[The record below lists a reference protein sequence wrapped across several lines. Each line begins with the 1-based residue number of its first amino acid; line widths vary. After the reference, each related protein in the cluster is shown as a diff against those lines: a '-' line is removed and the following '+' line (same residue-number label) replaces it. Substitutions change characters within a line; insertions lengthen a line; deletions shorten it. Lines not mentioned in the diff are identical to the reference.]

1 MSSRFRHGGRHSALL
16 RHTTTIMLSA
26 ILALTLSGPAIGAGP
41 PSGGEEEAGNNL
53 SYPVIWAE
61 GSQLTLTGDPTAPH
75 LVTPVDFGGVSVYLQ
90 GTENTWQAGSMTA
103 PADTAGGLTD
113 VGVSTFDWGDNLEA
127 KSWPLGQNTQ
137 LRVEAVLYRTLAAD
151 TAFPPMDAFE
161 MVDIDANPDDQVETW
176 GTTGTVSPSPEATI
190 YTQCARLTIQRLLV
204 DRTDP
209 YAADITWDAAANRW
223 TGDGLVNPVPALM
236 TSMGAEI
243 NKPGKVIFGHN
254 WKMAGLTDGHY
265 RITFYLDPV
274 CAGQNTFITA
284 ETTVAVS
291 EEEVVPAVSV
301 RAEPDSGG
309 GIVALDATNN
319 LSYIDVQLGTPDYDP
334 YVPPVPPVIPPVV
347 TPVTPPAV
355 TPLTPPAVTPA
366 AVRTQAQ
373 LTLHSR
379 VLSRARSART
389 GRLLARQR
397 VRFYGSVRPNHDGA
411 TVRIQKVTYK
421 RVDGKIRTYRT
432 TVARTR
438 LTRTTATR
446 SGYDISLPSVAGGSY
461 RAYLEGDA
469 EHLPSASQTFQVRV
483 R

>member
-1 MSSRFRHGGRHSALL
+1 MSSKLHPALFRRA
-16 RHTTTIMLSA
+16 TTIILSA
-26 ILALTLSGPAIGAGP
+26 VLALTLAGPAMAAP
-41 PSGGEEEAGNNL
+41 PTGGEDEAGNNL

-75 LVTPVDFGGVSVYLQ
+75 LVTPVDFNGVDVFLQ
-90 GTENTWQAGSMTA
+90 GTDNTWQAGSMTA
-103 PADTAGGLTD
+103 PADGAGGLTD

-127 KSWPLGQNTQ
+127 KSWPLGQNSQ

-161 MVDIDANPDDQVETW
+161 MVDIDTNPDDQVETW
-176 GTTGTVSPSPEATI
+176 GTTGTVSGSPQATI
-190 YTQCARLTIQRLLV
+190 YTQCARLTVQRLLV

-209 YAADITWDAAANRW
+209 YAANIKWDAAANKW
-223 TGDGLVNPVPALM
+223 TGDGLVSSVPSLM

-265 RITFYLDPV
+265 RITFFLDPA
-274 CAGQNTFITA
+274 CAGQNTFITGD
-284 ETTVAVS
+284 TTIAVS
-291 EEEVVPAVSV
+291 EEEIVPTVSE

-309 GIVALDATNN
+309 GIAALDAANN

-334 YVPPVPPVIPPVV
+334 YVPPVVPPVTPPVV
-347 TPVTPPAV
+347 TPVTPPVVAPV
-355 TPLTPPAVTPA
+355 IPPAVVTPT
-366 AVRTQAQ
+366 VTRTQAQ

-379 VLSRARSART
+379 VMSRLRSTRT
-389 GRLLARQR
+389 GRLLSRQR
-397 VRFYGSVRPNHDGA
+397 VRFYGSVRPNHDG
-411 TVRIQKVTYK
+411 TIVRIQKVTYK
-421 RVDGKIRTYRT
+421 RVNGKIKAYRT

-438 LTRTTATR
+438 LRRATATR
-446 SGYDISLPSVAGGSY
+446 SGYDITLPSVTSGSY

-469 EHLPSASQTFQVRV
+469 EHLPTASQTFQIRV